1 VLAFGHSG
9 LPVLAVCVLL
19 LLPQQKKTRDKQ
31 AQPITKVLKTMMH
44 IQMQIPSFL
53 EDEDGWLAGC
63 RIRRQ
68 RFEVL

>member
-1 VLAFGHSG
+1 LCPFVVATT
-9 LPVLAVCVLL
+9 
-19 LLPQQKKTRDKQ
+19 KEDKRQQ

-44 IQMQIPSFL
+44 IQMQIPSSL

-68 RFEVL
+68 RFEVS